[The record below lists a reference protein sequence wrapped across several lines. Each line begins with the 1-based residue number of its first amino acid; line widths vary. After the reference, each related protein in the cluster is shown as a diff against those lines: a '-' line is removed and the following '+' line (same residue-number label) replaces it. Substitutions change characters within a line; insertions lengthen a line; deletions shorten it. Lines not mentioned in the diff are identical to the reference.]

1 MRMPIQDIMTTNLV
15 VVTMDTDVDQLQ
27 TYFDNLKIHH
37 LIVAQDK
44 VLQGIISDRDVLRCI
59 SPYAGTAAEIE
70 RDTRTLR
77 KRAHQIMTRKPFT
90 VGKNDSIKK
99 AARIIIEKNVG
110 CLPVV
115 DENNRLLGI
124 VTWRDVFSYGLRD
137 T

>member
-1 MRMPIQDIMTTNLV
+1 MPIQDIMTTNLV

>member
-1 MRMPIQDIMTTNLV
+1 MPIQDIMTTNLV

-44 VLQGIISDRDVLRCI
+44 TLQGIISDRDVLRCI
-59 SPYAGTAAEIE
+59 SPYTGTAAEIE
-70 RDTRTLR
+70 RDTRTLQ
-77 KRAHQIMTRKPFT
+77 KRAHQIMTRNPFT

-99 AARIIIEKNVG
+99 AARIIIEKSVG

-124 VTWRDVFSYGLRD
+124 VTWRDVFAYGLRD